1 MTILR
6 LHVQKL
12 IKIDNFQ
19 FSVIMHVKFS
29 FFHFRNS
36 KSTLEPS
43 FREILISTVSKIDKK
58 ILSIEL
64 DNL

>member
-19 FSVIMHVKFS
+19 FSGDYACEIFI
-29 FFHFRNS
+29 FHFRNS